1 MKEFSLEQKQAL
13 RNAIVAMQEASGLS
27 GNEFA
32 TKRLGFTNG
41 SKYSHI
47 KNNWDKPGLVGNDTW
62 EIVEKVLGQKQRY
75 QGVATNNLKKVF
87 EACELAYNLKKNV
100 PVIGNSGY
108 GKTFSLTNY
117 KEMVESQKRFKVVY
131 YEAQKGTLKQFIAGL
146 MEAIGCYKSGTM
158 ANQIEEIRNY
168 VMGKDMLILIDEVSK
183 LEGHKVTV
191 IKDVMTAL
199 HGVCGIVL
207 AGTPYF
213 MKNLTRGAHHDR
225 HLFAETKDRLFYITY
240 VLDAPIE
247 SEAEQIFVANGINDK
262 PTLDILL
269 NRIGDRAKKE
279 ALRSRSWLAKP
290 TFRGIADCIDTIK
303 AINLTNTIDYTTL
316 ELH

>member
-1 MKEFSLEQKQAL
+1 
-13 RNAIVAMQEASGLS
+13 
-27 GNEFA
+27 
-32 TKRLGFTNG
+32 
-41 SKYSHI
+41 
-47 KNNWDKPGLVGNDTW
+47 
-62 EIVEKVLGQKQRY
+62 
-75 QGVATNNLKKVF
+75 
-87 EACELAYNLKKNV
+87 
-100 PVIGNSGY
+100 
-108 GKTFSLTNY
+108 
-117 KEMVESQKRFKVVY
+117 MVEAQKRFKVVY
-131 YEAQKGTLKQFIAGL
+131 YEAQKGTSKQFIAGL
-146 MEAIGCYKSGTM
+146 MEAFGCYRAGTM
-158 ANQIEEIRNY
+158 AAQIDEMRSFA
-168 VMGKDMLILIDEVSK
+168 MRQDMVVLIDEVSK
-183 LEGHKVTV
+183 LEGHLVTV

-213 MKNLTRGAHHDR
+213 MKNLTRGAHRDR
-225 HLFAETKDRLFYITY
+225 HLFSETKDRLFYITY
-240 VLDAPIE
+240 SLEPPTEQD
-247 SEAEQIFVANGINDK
+247 AEQIFVANGINDK